1 MAIPTLRGGGAAGTA
16 LFNQLLQQQ
25 GGAGARPNAFMTRRG
40 FDPRTAGSA
49 TSLMRQRPPMPQ
61 IGLRGIRD
69 ITAPTGGGGMTRL
82 QKDLAAK
89 MGLGAQTPPKAPQS
103 LMDRLTPAVGTPA
116 FAGLSEAAATGLQL
130 SGYQDK
136 PITTGQGLGAMF
148 GAGMKAFREAKA
160 EETAS
165 RRADLADRI
174 AMAKLSK
181 KSDFETKLALAGID
195 PSTPE
200 GQKKVQ
206 EMLTK
211 PDTVFMGGDEQK
223 KEAYKAALATR
234 KDMIKQVEND
244 RELGVRLDTAIDLL
258 QSGVSTGRLQSAMM
272 PLKQLA
278 REANILGDEAI
289 SELSNQEIIDSVAS
303 FLTPRMRV
311 VGSGASS
318 DRDMDFFQRATVRMA
333 NTPQA
338 NLVIAKMQ
346 KQVMDYN
353 KKRLNLFEKFVKRE
367 GDDFGFA
374 EFADEELGNFYEKAR
389 SDDEFT
395 QLIEDGK
402 LKEGDVFFNAMV
414 GEFDV
419 LTKDMM

>member
-1 MAIPTLRGGGAAGTA
+1 MAIPTRFGMGQGGAAGTA
-16 LFNQLLQQQ
+16 LFNQILQQQ
-25 GGAGARPNAFMTRRG
+25 GGAGARPNAFMTRRAL
-40 FDPRTAGSA
+40 DPRTAGSA

-148 GAGMKAFREAKA
+148 GAGMKAYNEAK
-160 EETAS
+160 
-165 RRADLADRI
+165 RADLADRI

-181 KSDFETKLALAGID
+181 KSDFEAKLALAGID